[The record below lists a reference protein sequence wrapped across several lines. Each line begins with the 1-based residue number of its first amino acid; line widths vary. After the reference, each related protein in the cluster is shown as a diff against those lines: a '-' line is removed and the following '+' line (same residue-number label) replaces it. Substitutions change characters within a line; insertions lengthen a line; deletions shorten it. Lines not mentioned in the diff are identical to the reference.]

1 MKENN
6 IDNGDNIAP
15 PTLFIDI
22 DGTLVSFPDTGE
34 EYRKIARG
42 EQKLFLLPG
51 VREKLWEWESKGY
64 KIILTTGRREMFRY
78 ETECALK
85 YAGIGYEQLIMSV
98 GCGPRYVI
106 NDRKP
111 GIKGGKKDTAFAINV
126 DRNEGLENVEI

>member
-22 DGTLVSFPDTGE
+22 DGTLVSFPDTEE
-34 EYRKIARG
+34 EYRKIATG
-42 EQKLFLLPG
+42 DQKMFLLPG

-78 ETECALK
+78 ETEYALK
-85 YAGIGYEQLIMSV
+85 CAGIGYEQLIMGV

-111 GIKGGKKDTAFAINV
+111 GIKNGKKDTAFAINV

>member
-6 IDNGDNIAP
+6 IDNGDNMAP